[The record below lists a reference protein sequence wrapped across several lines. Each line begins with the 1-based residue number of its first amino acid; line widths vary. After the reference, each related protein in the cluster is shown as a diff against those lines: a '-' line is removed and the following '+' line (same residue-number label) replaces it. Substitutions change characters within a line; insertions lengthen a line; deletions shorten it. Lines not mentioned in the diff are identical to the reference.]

1 MTHTHTHTLC
11 QHELLENHDLD
22 LEQVKDIA
30 LFAQQGNDIRRS
42 LEQVVRKKE
51 KEGGDQDLGALRTA
65 SEAHPSAQTQVWSCE
80 KA

>member
-11 QHELLENHDLD
+11 QHALLENHVLD
-22 LEQVKDIA
+22 PEQVKE
-30 LFAQQGNDIRRS
+30 LGLLAQQGWDMRRS
-42 LEQVVRKKE
+42 MELLVRKKE
-51 KEGGDQDLGALRTA
+51 KEAGDQNLGALRTA

>member
-11 QHELLENHDLD
+11 QHALLENHVLD
-22 LEQVKDIA
+22 PEQVKDIA
-30 LFAQQGNDIRRS
+30 LFTQQGWDIRRS

-65 SEAHPSAQTQVWSCE
+65 SEALPSAKTEVWSCE